1 MILYKVMDNLELA
14 LKEDPKALE
23 QFRYNA
29 AVDSK
34 NNVFRVSND
43 VISGLM
49 AMNSSSWRMFE
60 FVAMHLDIYPLE
72 LRLNDEFLESINQG
86 KKYIPSEFRTV
97 TLTAADY
104 VKTFKLTDVAG
115 RKQFV
120 RDALS
125 LFNEAVEIF
134 QGSTIRMSRPVTDL
148 EFEVERRVK
157 GQGAVVEKFYA
168 GEMLGTKP
176 AASQA
181 ARLTIEINENLA
193 MAMLFVVKNFT
204 RLDNKIKARL
214 SPAAN
219 KLYTYLKMQVESEA
233 KYREQIYITWD
244 LDTWNRFL
252 NTKHKSIRRLADSF
266 AYDKQITESTD
277 LTVVSGID
285 RTQKSGRAY
294 THFYVGVM
302 KTPEHELIEHDI
314 VDVKPVRKR
323 LPARPKVLKGS
334 DAEGIWARKCIKILD
349 DFEKELKAHKRVLPK
364 ADRDKREKYLK
375 IIGEVRK

>member
-1 MILYKVMDNLELA
+1 MDNLELV
-14 LKEDPKALE
+14 LKEDATALE
-23 QFRYNA
+23 QFRFNA

-34 NNVFRVSND
+34 NNVFRVSNE

-72 LRLNDEFLESINQG
+72 LRLNDEFIEAFNQG
-86 KKYIPSEFRTV
+86 KKYIPSEYRTV
-97 TLTAADY
+97 TLTAAEY
-104 VKTFKLTDVAG
+104 VKTFKLTDIAG

-134 QGSTIRMSRPVTDL
+134 QGNKLRLSRPITDI

-157 GQGAVVEKFYA
+157 GKGAVVEKLYA
-168 GEMLGTKP
+168 GDMLGEKP
-176 AASQA
+176 AATQA

-193 MAMLFVVKNFT
+193 LAMLFVVKNFT
-204 RLDNKIKARL
+204 RLDNKIKAHL
-214 SPAAN
+214 SPVAN
-219 KLYTYLKMQVESEA
+219 KLYTYLKMQVESESRH
-233 KYREQIYITWD
+233 REQIFVTWD

-252 NTKHKSIRRLADSF
+252 HTNHKSITRLAGAF
-266 AYDKQITESTD
+266 PYDKQLTERTD
-277 LTVVSGID
+277 LTVISGID
-285 RTQKSGRAY
+285 KSQKRGRAY

-302 KTPEHELIEHDI
+302 KTPTHELIEHD
-314 VDVKPVRKR
+314 VVEVKPTRKR
-323 LPARPKVLKGS
+323 LPPRPKVLKGS
-334 DAEGIWARKCIKILD
+334 DAEGVWARKCIRILD

-364 ADRDKREKYLK
+364 ADRDRRTKYLK